1 MTIKIDRLSL
11 RLPQGFESRAN
22 AIAHQIGAEMNRHH
36 WHQNLSID
44 HLQLPPVS
52 VSPQEGDNA
61 VAQKVVAAIL
71 QKIEG
76 RRN

>member
-22 AIAHQIGAEMNRHH
+22 AIAHQIGVEMSRQNWNR
-36 WHQNLSID
+36 NID
-44 HLQLPPVS
+44 MDCLQLPPVS
-52 VSPQEGDNA
+52 VSLHEEDGA
-61 VAQKVVAAIL
+61 VAQKVVAAMM
-71 QKIEG
+71 QEIEG

>member
-1 MTIKIDRLSL
+1 MTVKIDRLSL

-22 AIAHQIGAEMNRHH
+22 TIAHQIGAELNRQH
-36 WHQNLSID
+36 WQQSID
-44 HLQLPPVS
+44 VDCLQLSPIE
-52 VSPQEGDNA
+52 VSPHEGDDA

-71 QKIEG
+71 QEIEG